1 MTLRPLRLPSLLL
14 FALLAACSSD
24 SSEKAESAGSGAD
37 AADGQGETDGSGSGA
52 SADTSTEADA
62 GSGDTGTSED
72 TAESADTTTDSGSG
86 SGDATVEDT
95 SVEPDS
101 SADAEPDGSGAPL
114 LPLPGFG
121 TITGPCGVIDAQLL
135 SPDPSVIVNAIDFGT
150 DPWDNPADLGLLT
163 SGGQEM
169 VADGNAGGS
178 SLESEIFSLEVLT
191 RCEGATLVKT
201 ETEVVYDVS
210 GSITDILVEIDGM
223 KVGVSVTRAVG
234 FPRDAAYTEATAS
247 ALLTRKLAGI
257 QESTANVSAGDRWV
271 KQILHVIAYADQHVA
286 AMQAAYAALDPSVKA
301 DTILWVT
308 RSDGDDEFIY

>member
-14 FALLAACSSD
+14 FALLVACSSD
-24 SSEKAESAGSGAD
+24 SSEKTEIAGSGAD
-37 AADGQGETDGSGSGA
+37 AADGQGEADGSGAPGDVEED
-52 SADTSTEADA
+52 SAEA
-62 GSGDTGTSED
+62 DTGTSED
-72 TAESADTTTDSGSG
+72 TAESADTATDSGSG

-121 TITGPCGVIDAQLL
+121 TITGSCGVIDEQLL
-135 SPDPSVIVNAIDFGT
+135 SPDPSVIVNAIDFST

-210 GSITDILVEIDGM
+210 GSITDILVEIDGL

-247 ALLTRKLAGI
+247 ALLTRKLTDI

-308 RSDGDDEFIY
+308 RSDGDDEFLY